1 MAMRGTPARRMVGN
15 PLGGVLRSL
24 DQRARIAGRTRT
36 SGAPLERDPAPH
48 DMTRTP
54 PVAAPGGL
62 VAAVLTTC
70 EDGRVTWVF
79 PALHGGRPAVTAT
92 VVDPEPGDDGRTAW
106 AALEEVTDW
115 SVTVRVW
122 RSRPRRGAGV
132 AEPAGPGVSVHLMA
146 IPCETASGLGK

>member
-36 SGAPLERDPAPH
+36 SGAPLERDPAQEV
-48 DMTRTP
+48 TRTA

-62 VAAVLTTC
+62 VAAVLTTGQ
-70 EDGRVTWVF
+70 DGRVTWVF
-79 PALHGGRPAVTAT
+79 PAPYGGRPAVTAT

-122 RSRPRRGAGV
+122 RSRPRRGTGV
-132 AEPAGPGVSVHLMA
+132 AEPAGPGVAVHMVAVPL
-146 IPCETASGLGK
+146 SS